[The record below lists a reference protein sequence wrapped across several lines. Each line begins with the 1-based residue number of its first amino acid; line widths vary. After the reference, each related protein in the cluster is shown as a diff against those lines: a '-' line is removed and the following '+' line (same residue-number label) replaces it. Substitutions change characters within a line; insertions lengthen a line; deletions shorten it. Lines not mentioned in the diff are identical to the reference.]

1 MTNNEIMQVYK
12 GINKIYD
19 SNMKLGV
26 KLSYVL
32 AKDLKV
38 LQPLAEVIEK
48 EQYKLFLKHGN
59 RKEDGNVEVPKEN
72 IEALNQDLAQ
82 LGEIENKAL
91 ITKIKLADFDTDVID
106 FSIITDLM
114 PIIIE
119 E

>member
-19 SNMKLGV
+19 SNIKLGV
-26 KLSYVL
+26 RLSYIL

-38 LQPLAEVIEK
+38 LQPLAEIIEK
-48 EQYKLFLKHGN
+48 EQYKIFLKHGN
-59 RKEDGNVEVPKEN
+59 KLNDGNIEVPKEKV
-72 IEALNQDLAQ
+72 EELNQDLAQ

-91 ITKIKLADFDTDVID
+91 ITKIKLDDFDNDVID